1 MSLKSWA
8 STPRIRRGLAGAA
21 VVLAAG
27 GLVLFRADAR
37 TASAYPSYSPP
48 VTTLPSGSNVASFA
62 GPGVHGTFALS
73 HSSVLAQG
81 SRQLFADLTL
91 VADPGAEAR
100 ETAPLAMA
108 IALDTSGSMTG
119 DKIAQAKSAI
129 TRLLRDM
136 KDNDDVALVRYS
148 DRAELV
154 QPLARVGS
162 VRESL
167 ISRVEALQAG
177 GGTAIPLGL
186 SGALEALAGER
197 SGRVR
202 RVVLV
207 SDGLDSS
214 RPQSES
220 LASSSFERGITIS
233 SMGIG
238 LDFDESYMGG
248 LARAGHGNFG
258 FVNDGP
264 ALASFLQR
272 ELKET
277 AGTTVEGAS
286 VRIVLPEGVRFVRA
300 TGADVRADVRADAAG
315 SPSASIEL
323 KVGSMFAGEERRVL
337 VELSASMND
346 GSSGAVSGY
355 ATWQRVGAGPATAS
369 IPALQLLAVADPAQ
383 VDKSRDS
390 TVLARAASVNASER
404 QLEAAQ
410 AWAQG
415 DKGRA
420 DSLISQ
426 NIAAL
431 REAQA
436 FAPAPLAS
444 SLAAQSSSYESAR
457 KTFDSVAPSST
468 AGKLHAKA
476 AAAQN
481 FANSTATSF

>member
-8 STPRIRRGLAGAA
+8 TTPRIRRGLAAAA

-37 TASAYPSYSPP
+37 TASPYPLYTNPGT
-48 VTTLPSGSNVASFA
+48 VLPMGSNVASFA

-73 HSSVLAQG
+73 HSNVLAG
-81 SRQLFADLTL
+81 GTRQLFADVTL
-91 VADPGAEAR
+91 VADPSSESR
-100 ETAPLAMA
+100 ESAPLAIA
-108 IALDTSGSMTG
+108 IALDTSGSMSG
-119 DKIAQAKSAI
+119 EKIAQARSAI

-148 DRAELV
+148 DSAQLV

-162 VRESL
+162 IRESL
-167 ISRVEALQAG
+167 IAQVNGLEAG

-186 SGALEALAGER
+186 SRALDALAGEHT
-197 SGRVR
+197 GRVR

-220 LASSSFERGITIS
+220 LASTSFERGITVS

-264 ALASFLQR
+264 ALASFLSR

-277 AGTTVEGAS
+277 AGTTVEAAS
-286 VRIVLPEGVRFVRA
+286 VRVMLPEGVHFVRA
-300 TGADVRADVRADAAG
+300 TGADARADG
-315 SPSASIEL
+315 SGVEL

-337 VELSASMND
+337 LELSANMNE
-346 GSSGAVSGY
+346 GNTGAVSGY
-355 ATWQRVGAGPATAS
+355 ASWQRVGAGQGTAS
-369 IPALQLLAVADPAQ
+369 IPALQLVAVNDTAQ
-383 VDKSRDS
+383 VDKSRDG
-390 TVLARAASVNASER
+390 TVLARATSVTASER
-404 QLEAAQ
+404 QLEAAK
-410 AWAQG
+410 AYSDG

-420 DSLISQ
+420 DALIRQ

-431 REAQA
+431 GAAQA
-436 FAPAPLAS
+436 FAPAPVAS
-444 SLAAQSSSYESAR
+444 SLAAQSSSYESTR
-457 KTFDSVAPSST
+457 KTFDSVAPMST
-468 AGKLHAKA
+468 AGKFHAKA
-476 AAAQN
+476 AAAKN
-481 FANSTATSF
+481 FANSTASGF